1 MINILRTFCIILILS
16 HYSNAT
22 VDLMSNINGSKA
34 LLAQSVD
41 NDLYI
46 DILKNLL
53 AVDDK
58 WIAEEY
64 KPYVDTVKFGSFFG
78 ENTKDKMILIKY
90 NKLPHVAGTDRTEL
104 LVVNEDSSLRIMKT
118 YSADDVSVTILPS
131 DSGPCFIL
139 AICTSTSTGAM
150 SQSVSISH
158 IEDNTFVEDDIDYLY
173 DYNESDHMD
182 TVNNI
187 PIIKNIAFVFE
198 DINGINFAVME
209 KYPITESNRV
219 SSYIWNQYDERFE
232 EISSD
237 RIAETECVTEDLGE
251 KNETEVSGKKQA
263 YWVIIIIQMIVILAA
278 LGGLVYIIRKQ
289 QIVSKSKKEK

>member
-1 MINILRTFCIILILS
+1 MINILRTFCLIFILS

-22 VDLMSNINGSKA
+22 VDLMSNINGSNA

-78 ENTKDKMILIKY
+78 EDTKDKMILIKY

-139 AICTSTSTGAM
+139 AICTSASTGAM
-150 SQSVSISH
+150 SHSVSISH

-173 DYNESDHMD
+173 DYTESDHMD

-187 PIIKNIAFVFE
+187 PIIKNIIAH
-198 DINGINFAVME
+198 A
-209 KYPITESNRV
+209 T
-219 SSYIWNQYDERFE
+219 
-232 EISSD
+232 ISAMNI
-237 RIAETECVTEDLGE
+237 RR
-251 KNETEVSGKKQA
+251 
-263 YWVIIIIQMIVILAA
+263 LAA
-278 LGGLVYIIRKQ
+278 LSSAMISLAK
-289 QIVSKSKKEK
+289 VSFMLYFFSSIPLISFRFMYLPLSGRAPVPV